1 MRESRDSQEP
11 WLSLCPYSPKS
22 LEGRS
27 SKFELPIY
35 GVLRSWPLTR
45 LSGIMLPTVS
55 DEPRARLGRHGGHG
69 AMIMK
74 TVLITGSI
82 ALVVVLC
89 VTLLTLF
96 GPNTVAS
103 QYV

>member
-1 MRESRDSQEP
+1 M
-11 WLSLCPYSPKS
+11 
-22 LEGRS
+22 
-27 SKFELPIY
+27 
-35 GVLRSWPLTR
+35 
-45 LSGIMLPTVS
+45 
-55 DEPRARLGRHGGHG
+55 GRHGGHG

-82 ALVVVLC
+82 VMVVVLC

-103 QYV
+103 QYVKFCSCSWPS